1 MSTHPTSEPTTDLS
15 TDNTKNQ
22 LGEPISFTGV
32 TYRSMGEGL
41 PTQVWVTAREAG
53 DLEHTA

>member
-1 MSTHPTSEPTTDLS
+1 MSTQPTSEPTTDQS
-15 TDNTKNQ
+15 TDNIKNQ
-22 LGEPISFTGV
+22 LGELISFTGV

-41 PTQVWVTAREAG
+41 PTKVWVTAREAG